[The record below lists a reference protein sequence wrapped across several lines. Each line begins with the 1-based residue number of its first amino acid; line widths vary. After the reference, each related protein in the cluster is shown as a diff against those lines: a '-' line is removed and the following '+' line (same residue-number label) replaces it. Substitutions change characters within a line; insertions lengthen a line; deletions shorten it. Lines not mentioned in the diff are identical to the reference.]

1 MADETVESDQIQQRP
16 HKRKHTQNL
25 QSKNRKKWKLP
36 HARGQVKREKSQSG
50 FLGFPKTAAEMS
62 SNWKILQATLQK
74 ERKKAEEKGEVKHR
88 SRKTFKTRLE
98 PSESSQKAKS
108 EIWFDDV
115 DPEDL
120 KQATGSKTVET
131 TTGNENLQKTLIT
144 GNMERLT
151 KRIALDCEM
160 VGIGTGGRKHMLAR
174 VSVVNSHGHAV
185 YDSFVA
191 PQEKV
196 VDYRTSVSGVRPADL
211 RNAPDFKTVQF
222 NVSKLLKGR
231 ILVGHSL
238 KNDLAV
244 LFLGHPGRDIRDT
257 AKYRPFQEK
266 LKDAFVK
273 KSCKALFK
281 YKHSTRR
288 TFFCARCTSCYETLH
303 AAQNSMGKTRE
314 RRQIQAF

>member
-1 MADETVESDQIQQRP
+1 
-16 HKRKHTQNL
+16 
-25 QSKNRKKWKLP
+25 
-36 HARGQVKREKSQSG
+36 
-50 FLGFPKTAAEMS
+50 MS
-62 SNWKILQATLQK
+62 S
-74 ERKKAEEKGEVKHR
+74 
-88 SRKTFKTRLE
+88 F
-98 PSESSQKAKS
+98 S

-120 KQATGSKTVET
+120 KQATGSKTVKT

-211 RNAPDFKTVQF
+211 RNGKSLT
-222 NVSKLLKGR
+222 SLL
-231 ILVGHSL
+231 V
-238 KNDLAV
+238 
-244 LFLGHPGRDIRDT
+244 
-257 AKYRPFQEK
+257 
-266 LKDAFVK
+266 
-273 KSCKALFK
+273 
-281 YKHSTRR
+281 
-288 TFFCARCTSCYETLH
+288 TS
-303 AAQNSMGKTRE
+303 
-314 RRQIQAF
+314 